1 MPMDGSFSGTD
12 ALQARFEAQR
22 QAFSFAS
29 VPTIE
34 QRQEALARL
43 IRLIRAYQE
52 KIVHAIDE
60 DFGSR
65 ASAETRSAEIAP
77 AISMTEDLK
86 KNLRKWSA
94 DKSFFKPLASIPGKT
109 YIQRVPKGVVG
120 VISPWNYPFQLA
132 VIPAATALAAG
143 NRVMIKPSELTPRT
157 AELLREMFAEGF
169 DETEVAVVT
178 GGPEVGEAFSKL
190 AFGHLFYTGSTRIG
204 RLVAIE
210 AAKNLTPVTLEL
222 GGKSP
227 CLMMPGASPDKH
239 AVMVAMGKWYNA
251 GQTCTA
257 PDYLMVPRG
266 QAEAYASALLKHV
279 SQFYADPGTSD
290 DYTSVISEGHHE
302 RLTKLVAD
310 AEARGATVRR
320 AVADEDAMA
329 RAGKMAPTV
338 LWGVPDDAEIMREE
352 IFGPVLPIVEYDSVD
367 DAVAYITAR
376 DHPLALYVFG
386 DDKDAAKDVLARTT
400 SGGAAINATVI
411 HVGIEHLPFGGVG
424 ASGYGAYHGERGFR
438 EFSHER
444 SVLVFPQADFLKRA
458 MTPPYGKV
466 FEFVTKKAIGK

>member
-1 MPMDGSFSGTD
+1 MDGSFSGTD
-12 ALQARFEAQR
+12 ALHARFEAQR
-22 QAFSFAS
+22 RAFGFDR
-29 VPTIE
+29 VPPV
-34 QRQEALARL
+34 AARKQKL
-43 IRLIRAYQE
+43 DRLTGLIRAYQD
-52 KIVHAIDE
+52 KIVHAIDA

-65 ASAETRSAEIAP
+65 AAAETRSGEIAP
-77 AISMTEDLK
+77 SVATCEDLK
-86 KNLRKWSA
+86 KNLGKWSA
-94 DKSFFKPLASIPGKT
+94 DRKFFKPASAIPGKT
-109 YIQRVPKGVVG
+109 YVQRVPKGVVG
-120 VISPWNYPFQLA
+120 IISPWNYPFQLA

-157 AELLREMFAEGF
+157 SDLLAEMFAEGF
-169 DETEVAVVT
+169 GEDEVAVVT
-178 GGPEVGEAFSKL
+178 GGPAVGEAFSKL
-190 AFGHLFYTGSTRIG
+190 PWDHLFYTGSTRIG

-227 CLMMPGASPDKH
+227 CLMMLDATPESH
-239 AVMVAMGKWYNA
+239 ALMVAMGKWYNA

-266 QAEAYASALLKHV
+266 RSEAYAGALLKHV

-290 DYTSVISEGHHE
+290 DYTSVISESHRE

-320 AVADEDAMA
+320 AVADGDAMA

-352 IFGPVLPIVEYDSVD
+352 IFGPVLPIIEYDAVD
-367 DAVAYITAR
+367 DAVAYVTAR

-386 DDKDAAKDVLARTT
+386 DDTDAAKGVLARTT

-411 HVGIEHLPFGGVG
+411 HAGVEHLPFGGVG
-424 ASGYGAYHGERGFR
+424 ASGYGAYHGEAGYR

-444 SVLVFPQADFLKRA
+444 SVLVFPRA
-458 MTPPYGKV
+458 EFVKKLLVPPYGKV
-466 FEFVTKKAIGK
+466 FDFVTRRTIGK